1 MKMLY
6 FIHTESGWKQATY
19 EEYHAFEG
27 KKEIRPPH
35 WGMIQLQKYL
45 GKYRY

>member
-6 FIHTESGWKQATY
+6 FIHTENGWKQVSY
-19 EEYHAFEG
+19 DEYAAWDGE
-27 KKEIRPPH
+27 KDTRPPH
-35 WGMIQLQKYL
+35 WGLIQLQKYL